1 MELNVK
7 RLRVFVRLAEI
18 RNVNAAAEVLFLT
31 QSAISRS
38 LKALEDQVGQ
48 TLFVRSSRGMA
59 LTDVG
64 EVLFRRAARAFDY
77 LNAAESEIQKNR
89 QGVYKGQAR
98 VSFVARVAPR
108 HLNIIPSIDE
118 YKSETVAAKYL
129 GITQPAVNAA
139 LRDLELSLG
148 EQIFARTSRG
158 MVPTVTGEILIRSFK
173 LYRREIRSVESDLAQ
188 REGDIRGSVVVG
200 SLPLSGAGLI
210 APAATAFCSLFP
222 DIRLTILEGQYDT
235 LLNGLVCGDIDFIV
249 GALHA
254 TPHPQVLQQEIIKD
268 FLVAVVRAD
277 HPMTRSRSLSVAT
290 LMSAQWIVPFRRTRT
305 HNTFEKAMMKAG
317 LSTPDGAIEANS
329 VAIARAL
336 ILQSDRLSVLPM
348 TQVKQDVFGGTMAV
362 LPVDL
367 SSAALDLGVTMRRDA
382 AHTAGQSAFLQ
393 VLHQV
398 HNDEHSRAEVV
409 PQA

>member
-1 MELNVK
+1 
-7 RLRVFVRLAEI
+7 
-18 RNVNAAAEVLFLT
+18 
-31 QSAISRS
+31 
-38 LKALEDQVGQ
+38 
-48 TLFVRSSRGMA
+48 MA

-64 EVLFRRAARAFDY
+64 EVLFRRAVRAFDY
-77 LNAAESEIQKNR
+77 LKAAESEIQSSR
-89 QGVYKGQAR
+89 QGFDKGRPR

-108 HLNIIPSIDE
+108 HLTIIPAIGE

-139 LRDLELSLG
+139 LRDLEFSLG
-148 EQIFARTSRG
+148 EPIFARTSRG

-173 LYRREIRSVESDLAQ
+173 LYSREIRSVESDLAQ

-210 APAATAFCSLFP
+210 TPAATTFCSLFP

-254 TPHPQVLQQEIIKD
+254 TPPLQIIQQEIVKD

-277 HPMTRSRSLSVAT
+277 HPLTRSHSLSVAT
-290 LMSAQWIVPFRRTRT
+290 LMSAQWIVPFRRTST
-305 HNTFEKAMMKAG
+305 HNTFEKAMMKVG
-317 LSTPDGAIEANS
+317 LSMPDGAIEANS

-336 ILQSDRLSVLPM
+336 LLQSDRLSVLPM
-348 TQVKQDVFGGTMAV
+348 TQVKQDVLGGTMVV

-367 SSAALDLGVTMRRDA
+367 SNAALDLGVTMRRDA
-382 AHTAGQSAFLQ
+382 AHTPAQSAFLQ
-393 VLHQV
+393 VLHQA
-398 HNDEHSRAEVV
+398 HHDEHSRTEGAS
-409 PQA
+409 QA